1 MAEVTAGTSASSS
14 PCRISVGVFE
24 IALPL
29 LLYYVDPLDAM
40 REATLGHF
48 CIARKPA
55 LDEPA

>member
-1 MAEVTAGTSASSS
+1 M
-14 PCRISVGVFE
+14 GVFE